1 MLNPTK
7 PGHLMSENELA
18 SIVLNHCFQIH
29 SKWGP
34 GLLES
39 VYEALLAHKLRQS
52 GLKVECQQDIPFYE
66 EGVQLDVGFRAD
78 IVVENKL
85 LVELKSVEEISRVV
99 PKVVLTYI
107 RILDLKLALIINFGA
122 SSLKDGIKRVINGYL

>member
-1 MLNPTK
+1 
-7 PGHLMSENELA
+7 
-18 SIVLNHCFQIH
+18 
-29 SKWGP
+29 
-34 GLLES
+34 
-39 VYEALLAHKLRQS
+39 
-52 GLKVECQQDIPFYE
+52 VECQQDIPFCE